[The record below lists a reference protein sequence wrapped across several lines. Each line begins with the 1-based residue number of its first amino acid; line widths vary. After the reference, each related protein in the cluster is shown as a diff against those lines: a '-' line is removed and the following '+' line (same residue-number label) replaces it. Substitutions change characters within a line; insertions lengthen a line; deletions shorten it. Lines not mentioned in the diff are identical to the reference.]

1 MVIIMMSSSC
11 VKRRLAEAGK
21 WVSHKSDNTETDGDR
36 QREGDKKIRNRRR
49 QCRLS
54 LAGSRYVTE
63 DMGKGPIKTFV
74 KRWNIFACGL
84 VET

>member
-36 QREGDKKIRNRRR
+36 QREEDKKKLGTEEGSAD
-49 QCRLS
+49 CHS
-54 LAGSRYVTE
+54 LALG
-63 DMGKGPIKTFV
+63 M
-74 KRWNIFACGL
+74 
-84 VET
+84 

>member
-1 MVIIMMSSSC
+1 MGT
-11 VKRRLAEAGK
+11 GK
-21 WVSHKSDNTETDGDR
+21 EKGT
-36 QREGDKKIRNRRR
+36 KKIRNRRR

-54 LAGSRYVTE
+54 LAGSRYMTE